1 MKRKEAI
8 EYIDKMTDILNRM
21 EVRPVKTTSKDSI
34 ISDKRVL
41 GAVKSAYMAGLLDA
55 QLLLQEGNRG
65 LTPKVFTIDSMA
77 VILSLIEEH
86 ERDADD

>member
-8 EYIDKMTDILNRM
+8 EYLDKMSEILGHM
-21 EVRPVKTTSKDSI
+21 EVRPVKSSSKDSI
-34 ISDKRVL
+34 LTDSRAL
-41 GAVKSAYMAGLLDA
+41 GAITSAYMAGLLDA

-65 LTPKVFTIDSMA
+65 QTPKVFAIDSLA

-86 ERDADD
+86 ERDAND